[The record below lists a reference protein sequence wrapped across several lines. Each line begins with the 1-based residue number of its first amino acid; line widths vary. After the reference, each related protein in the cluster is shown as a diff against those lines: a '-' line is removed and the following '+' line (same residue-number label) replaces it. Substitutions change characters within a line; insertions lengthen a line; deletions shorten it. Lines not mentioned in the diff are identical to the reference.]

1 MQSKI
6 LKIMTPMP
14 PVRKEKHCK
23 LPFLW
28 EKVNIFPLFSN
39 MCKTWCKIR
48 MWIGMEM
55 EIHIRIRIGMEME
68 IQIRIRIG
76 SKTMLIGN
84 IGVK

>member
-6 LKIMTPMP
+6 
-14 PVRKEKHCK
+14 C
-23 LPFLW
+23 
-28 EKVNIFPLFSN
+28 PLFSN

-55 EIHIRIRIGMEME
+55 EIHIRIGMEME

-76 SKTMLIGN
+76 SKTMPIGN
-84 IGVK
+84 IGEK